1 MALYLPKDLNLRFVA
16 LGKIKL
22 DRYIDIASQALEI
35 IRRAPEIISRA
46 LNIISR
52 VLEIICRAL
61 DIFISEKKICVLNV
75 PPYFSTQRRNIYSVI
90 FRFSFLFMFLE

>member
-1 MALYLPKDLNLRFVA
+1 MALYLPKDLDLRFVA

-22 DRYIDIASQALEI
+22 DRYIDIVSQALEI
-35 IRRAPEIISRA
+35 IRRASEIISRA

-61 DIFISEKKICVLNV
+61 DIFLSEKKNMCLKCTTV
-75 PPYFSTQRRNIYSVI
+75 FFYSKEKYI
-90 FRFSFLFMFLE
+90 